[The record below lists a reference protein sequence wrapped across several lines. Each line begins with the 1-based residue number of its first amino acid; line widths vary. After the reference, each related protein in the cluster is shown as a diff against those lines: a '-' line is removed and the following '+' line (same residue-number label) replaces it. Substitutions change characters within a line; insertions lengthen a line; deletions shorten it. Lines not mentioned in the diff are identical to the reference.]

1 MCRAKVPDSGYMSG
15 TSTLTAAVAPATSAT
30 RPLPLALRIGLA
42 VAAPLAPLAQGTAY
56 LVSPYGNADDPAV
69 VLAAVGGAPAAVDLL
84 GWLWLVIGLTLVP
97 GVIAAGLAALPGSR
111 RLATV
116 ALLVAVPGW
125 AAGLTLPQT
134 DLVAGAVAAA
144 GVSDADGV
152 RLLDQLLTFATPAQ
166 GLAVAIFVVGHV
178 AGTVLLGVALFRA
191 RVIPRVLAALLA
203 VAQPLHFV
211 AFVILQN
218 TYLDVTAAW
227 LTAVGFGAAGLSLV
241 RRRR

>member
-1 MCRAKVPDSGYMSG
+1 MSR
-15 TSTLTAAVAPATSAT
+15 TSTLTAAAAPTTSAT
-30 RPLPLALRIGLA
+30 QPLPLALRIGLA

-69 VLAAVGGAPAAVDLL
+69 ILTAVAGAPTAVG
-84 GWLWLVIGLTLVP
+84 WLSLVIGLALVP

-125 AAGLTLPQT
+125 AAGLTFPQT
-134 DLVAGAVAAA
+134 DLVAAAVAAT
-144 GVSDADGV
+144 GVPDADAV

-178 AGTVLLGVALFRA
+178 VGTVLLGVALFRA
-191 RVIPRVLAALLA
+191 RAIPRVLAALLA
-203 VAQPLHFV
+203 LAQPLHFV